1 MLDKL
6 WITIFPSQQKQSCQ
20 PVTDCTYWPVIVPF
34 NNRHITTFSHKATT
48 GEDFEEIHQVV
59 LYGIRKNM
67 SSLVQF
73 DNYGAMNTTDSTTM
87 GYYENIVFSEDY
99 TL

>member
-1 MLDKL
+1 
-6 WITIFPSQQKQSCQ
+6 
-20 PVTDCTYWPVIVPF
+20 
-34 NNRHITTFSHKATT
+34 
-48 GEDFEEIHQVV
+48 
-59 LYGIRKNM
+59 M

-99 TL
+99 TLQEETTYGRKTYTASKLVVKAQ